1 MDGQSG
7 VKSRVARDYKTA
19 VTYEVI
25 HKRKKERFAL
35 GAERE
40 CGGGNTLA
48 FELITVIIVKLQTA
62 DFILS

>member
-25 HKRKKERFAL
+25 HKTKKRFAL